1 MKDFLQLNDLPKVIQ
16 AESYEDCIRVPALTL
31 DVVLFHSIYGLA
43 LCHTVIPISHEK
55 AENMKRKVT
64 VWVE

>member
-16 AESYEDCIRVPALTL
+16 AESYEDCIRVPDLTL

-43 LCHTVIPISHEK
+43 LCHIVIPISH
-55 AENMKRKVT
+55 
-64 VWVE
+64 